1 MDAIKIEGLT
11 KKYKDVVAVDAL
23 TLSIRQG
30 ELFSL
35 LGINGAGKTTLIKL
49 MTRLYDPTEG
59 SILLDGKDLREYDTR
74 DLYSIF
80 GIIFQD
86 FGRYAYSV
94 RDNIRFGDVAR
105 DMDDSSLESAAKSVS
120 QLQLQAAAPIRDTV
134 IIRDTVEVV
143 DTLRLFRWQDSW
155 VTIDGVIERDS
166 VVCNLR
172 SVDTLRQTIY
182 RVPRRFWFIKFGT
195 KALRQHI
202 VSSNPHSEIIYT
214 EYVKIEK

>member
-1 MDAIKIEGLT
+1 M
-11 KKYKDVVAVDAL
+11 KKYLFIYAVLATVIIVVGGRIMWGENERQKSNNSALMQSVEHYRIKADESAASVQILRLRCGEFEELRAADAEK
-23 TLSIRQG
+23 IRQMG
-30 ELFSL
+30 L
-35 LGINGAGKTTLIKL
+35 K
-49 MTRLYDPTEG
+49 
-59 SILLDGKDLREYDTR
+59 
-74 DLYSIF
+74 
-80 GIIFQD
+80 
-86 FGRYAYSV
+86 
-94 RDNIRFGDVAR
+94 IRR
-105 DMDDSSLESAAKSVS
+105 LESAAKSVS

-202 VSSNPHSEIIYT
+202 VSSNPHSEIVYT

>member
-1 MDAIKIEGLT
+1 MWGENERQKSNNSALMQSVEHYRTKADESAASVQILRLRCGEFEELRAADAEK
-11 KKYKDVVAVDAL
+11 
-23 TLSIRQG
+23 IRQMG
-30 ELFSL
+30 L
-35 LGINGAGKTTLIKL
+35 K
-49 MTRLYDPTEG
+49 
-59 SILLDGKDLREYDTR
+59 
-74 DLYSIF
+74 
-80 GIIFQD
+80 
-86 FGRYAYSV
+86 
-94 RDNIRFGDVAR
+94 IRR
-105 DMDDSSLESAAKSVS
+105 LESAAKSVS

-202 VSSNPHSEIIYT
+202 VSSNPHSEIVYT